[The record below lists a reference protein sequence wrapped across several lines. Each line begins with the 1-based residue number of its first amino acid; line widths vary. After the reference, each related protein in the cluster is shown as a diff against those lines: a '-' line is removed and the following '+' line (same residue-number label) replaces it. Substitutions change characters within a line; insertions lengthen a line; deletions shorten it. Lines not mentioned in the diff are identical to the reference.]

1 VKEKCKNVPNEVQ
14 FQINTTKFNK
24 QDMTKWRLTH
34 YIKII
39 PAYAYW
45 ERNFKKSRKKM
56 TVLTCNSQQALQTV
70 TNLTE
75 T

>member
-1 VKEKCKNVPNEVQ
+1 VKGKCKNVPNEVR
-14 FQINTTKFNK
+14 FQINTKNFNK

-45 ERNFKKSRKKM
+45 KGKFKKSRKRM
-56 TVLTCNSQQALQTV
+56 TVLPCNSQQALQTAI
-70 TNLTE
+70 NLTE